1 MMRKLSQKD
10 TWVEQE
16 FMLVYIGRDVG
27 RVYQNNM
34 AISDSYGGEG
44 KTESQ
49 SQLQQEHH
57 QLVIA
62 CVQRPGSGCRCT
74 SSMAHGT
81 I

>member
-44 KTESQ
+44 
-49 SQLQQEHH
+49 
-57 QLVIA
+57 I
-62 CVQRPGSGCRCT
+62 T
-74 SSMAHGT
+74 SS
-81 I
+81 